1 MDLGL
6 KGKTA
11 IVTGGS
17 SNIGRGIVLALAQE
31 GANVVITYRDEKQAR
46 KTADDAIALG
56 VKALPIKTQVVERE
70 SVENMVQKTMEAF
83 GRVDI
88 LVNNVGGGNDGP
100 ALHEKPYEEIDEEIR
115 KNFWAVVCT
124 CKTVSPIMMN
134 QKWGRIINIGT
145 DVSRSG
151 SARNPI
157 YAASKAAVGGLTRSI
172 ARQLGRYNVTVNS
185 VLPGWTLPEKP
196 EDVGAGSFWYGGKAE
211 KLFSP
216 EFMEKQV
223 KALPVRRTGMPRDIA
238 AMVAFFASEQAS
250 YITGQTIAV
259 DGGATMEM

>member
-11 IVTGGS
+11 VVTGGS
-17 SNIGRGIVLALAQE
+17 SNIGRGIVLALAKE

-46 KTADDAIALG
+46 KTAEDAIALG
-56 VKALPIKTQVVERE
+56 GHALPIKTEVVDRE
-70 SVENMVQKTMEAF
+70 SVENMVKKTVEAF
-83 GRVDI
+83 GRLDI

-100 ALHEKPYEEIDEEIR
+100 ALHEKSYEEIDKEIR
-115 KNFWAVVCT
+115 INFWAVVCT

-157 YAASKAAVGGLTRSI
+157 YAASKAAVGGLTRSL
-172 ARQLGRYNVTVNS
+172 AKGLGKYNVTVNS

-196 EDVGAGSFWYGGKAE
+196 EDVGQGSFWYGGKAAQ
-211 KLFSP
+211 LFSP
-216 EFMEKQV
+216 EFMDKQV
-223 KALPVRRTGMPRDIA
+223 KALPIRRTGTPRDIA
-238 AMVAFFASEQAS
+238 NMVAFFASDGAS

>member
-11 IVTGGS
+11 VVTGGS

-31 GANVVITYRDEKQAR
+31 RANVVITYRDEKQAR
-46 KTADDAIALG
+46 RTAEDAVALG
-56 VKALPIKTQVVERE
+56 GKALPIRTEVVERE
-70 SVENMVQKTMEAF
+70 SVENMVKKTVEAF
-83 GRVDI
+83 GRLDI

-100 ALHEKPYEEIDEEIR
+100 ALYEKTYEEIDEEIR

-124 CKTVSPIMMN
+124 CKSVSKLMMD
-134 QKWGRIINIGT
+134 QKWGRIINIGS
-145 DVSRSG
+145 DVARSG
-151 SARNPI
+151 SARSPI
-157 YAASKAAVGGLTRSI
+157 YAASKAAVGGLTRSL
-172 ARQLGRYNVTVNS
+172 ARQLGRYNVTVNC

-196 EDVGAGSFWYGGKAE
+196 EDVGAGSFWYGGKAAQ
-211 KLFSP
+211 LFSP

-223 KALPVRRTGMPRDIA
+223 KALPVRRTGTPRDIA
-238 AMVAFFASEQAS
+238 NMVAFFASDCAS
-250 YITGQTIAV
+250 YITGQTIGV